1 MLICLGLLSF
11 SALLCADT
19 IYGIKS
25 RSNNTG
31 GPGEYLTPA
40 TLFSFQDD
48 GTALT
53 SIGPVTKNAVQIRAD
68 ALAFS
73 QTQGLWFFEPTT
85 TTSST
90 LYQLDPA
97 TAVVI
102 SDGIVFPNTHIFR
115 AAFDRHGR
123 LWAADHTSKSLLAI
137 NIVTGQILRSVPLTL
152 NGSSYS
158 GLTAEGADLCFN
170 TLGQAFL
177 VDYSGIYTLN
187 THTGALT
194 ELYQDTTP
202 YTKFL
207 VGAAIP
213 ASRPDTLFAFEVSK
227 TSIDND
233 DIFVYDLNNLAQ
245 PNYVFNSI
253 RDSFNAGRGDLATHI
268 PADLS
273 ICTEL
278 TSGTDGWTGAALS
291 TANLAQV
298 VQTLPISHDAGGWIS
313 LTDQDNQWTTFAAPA
328 KYLGDRSD
336 WLGGQIALDMLHTTT
351 GTRIDGP
358 MVFLVSGDIVLCSP
372 WTMPTDSWQHY
383 IIPLR
388 PAGWHL
394 NTHNGPEP
402 TLAQMLDVLSNLQSM
417 YIIADY
423 VSGVETTSIDNICI
437 TSGLSPDL
445 SGDEFI
451 NYEDFALFAP
461 YWQLTSCESPGWC
474 NETNLNQDGTVD
486 LKDLE
491 YLGGRWRQ
499 EVHYSGPQHAGWMAS

>member
-1 MLICLGLLSF
+1 MRKLICLGLLSF

-19 IYGIKS
+19 IYGVKS

-40 TLFSFQDD
+40 TLFSFQDN
-48 GTALT
+48 GTAFT

-97 TAVVI
+97 TAAVI
-102 SDGIVFPNTHIFR
+102 SSGIVFPNTHIFS

-137 NIVTGQILRSVPLTL
+137 DIVTGQILRSIPLTL
-152 NGSSYS
+152 NGSAYT
-158 GLTAEGADLCFN
+158 GLIAEGADLCFN
-170 TLGQAFL
+170 TFGQAFL
-177 VDYSGIYTLN
+177 VDYSGIYALN
-187 THTGALT
+187 THTGALA

-245 PNYVFNSI
+245 PNYVFKDI
-253 RDSFNAGRGDLATHI
+253 LDSFNAGRGDLATHI

-278 TSGTDGWTGAALS
+278 SSGTDGWAGAALS
-291 TANLAQV
+291 TANLTQI
-298 VQTLPISHDAGGWIS
+298 VQTLPISHDSSGWIS
-313 LTDQDNQWTTFAAPA
+313 LTDQDDQWTTFAAPA

-336 WLGGQIALDMLHTTT
+336 WLGGQIALDMLHTTS
-351 GTRIDGP
+351 GTRLDGP
-358 MVFLVSGDIVLCSP
+358 MVFLVSDDIVLCSP

-388 PAGWHL
+388 PSGWHL

-402 TLAQMLDVLSNLQSM
+402 TLAQMLAVLSNLQAM
-417 YIIADY
+417 YIIADF
-423 VSGVETTSIDNICI
+423 VSGVEITSIDNICI

-445 SGDEFI
+445 SANGFI

-461 YWQLTSCESPGWC
+461 YWQLTSCESPDWC
-474 NETNLNQDGTVD
+474 NGTNLNQDGTVD
-486 LKDLE
+486 LDDLE
-491 YLGGRWRQ
+491 YLVVRWLQ
-499 EVHYSGPQHAGWMAS
+499 EVH